1 MCNDNSLPHS
11 TTVILVQAV
20 ILEAILEHLKIK
32 LYSQVNVTIF
42 LLKLSIMYSSF
53 LDDIS
58 HFSLYIIIL
67 LVQLGISGFD
77 LV

>member
-11 TTVILVQAV
+11 VTVILVQAV
-20 ILEAILEHLKIK
+20 ILEVILEHLKIK
-32 LYSQVNVTIF
+32 LYSQVNVIIF
-42 LLKLSIMYSSF
+42 LLKLNIIYNSF

-67 LVQLGISGFD
+67 LVH
-77 LV
+77 